1 MPTPRSQLLPEAHA
15 IKMADDPDF
24 LPPVHRKKGSLLYD
38 VEENRRRRSV
48 RYQLEQLK
56 QKNDASESED
66 VENEDDAN
74 AASAVPVSH
83 DQDLELGA
91 VGGEVNHY
99 PHSPPSLSQK
109 GRYGGTVV
117 FCTLFVGTFTNLQTT
132 IIIIIINAIISIIIE
147 SV

>member
-1 MPTPRSQLLPEAHA
+1 
-15 IKMADDPDF
+15 MADDPDF
-24 LPPVHRKKGSLLYD
+24 LPPVHGKKGSLLYD